1 MGLGEIALL
10 DGLDLLR
17 LEAATTFV
25 LDDRRRILREND
37 PDQSPG
43 PRVAFLSWAEGGV
56 AHVRAD
62 LDDRVAAKIVDIFS
76 AEPPWL
82 SPDVLPNCL
91 AEVLALLEPTARV
104 EGSLSYRMP
113 NGLPVDGDGQWLDS
127 GTGAGEAFLAELRR
141 DGVPR
146 HLVDAGFASVADF
159 WPPWCVLIDDGVI
172 AAMAF
177 AARISAEGAA
187 VGVYTFSQFRGRGL
201 AAAVTARSSSHHT
214 LADRKLFYGTSVTNT
229 SSQQVAARLGL
240 ERVGMM
246 LRVV

>member
-37 PDQSPG
+37 PDQSSG

-62 LDDRVAAKIVDIFS
+62 LDDRMAAKIVDIFS

-91 AEVLALLEPTARV
+91 AEVLALLEPTAHV

-113 NGLPVDGDGQWLDS
+113 NGLPVDGNGSTAEQAPARRSWRNCAE
-127 GTGAGEAFLAELRR
+127 TAFPATLSM
-141 DGVPR
+141 P
-146 HLVDAGFASVADF
+146 ASPAS
-159 WPPWCVLIDDGVI
+159 
-172 AAMAF
+172 
-177 AARISAEGAA
+177 RISGHPGAC
-187 VGVYTFSQFRGRGL
+187 
-201 AAAVTARSSSHHT
+201 
-214 LADRKLFYGTSVTNT
+214 
-229 SSQQVAARLGL
+229 
-240 ERVGMM
+240 
-246 LRVV
+246 

>member
-1 MGLGEIALL
+1 MVIPG
-10 DGLDLLR
+10 R
-17 LEAATTFV
+17 AA
-25 LDDRRRILREND
+25 E
-37 PDQSPG
+37 
-43 PRVAFLSWAEGGV
+43 LSG
-56 AHVRAD
+56 RS
-62 LDDRVAAKIVDIFS
+62 FS
-76 AEPPWL
+76 AAGTDGACRSLTEL
-82 SPDVLPNCL
+82 SDAKRPSG
-91 AEVLALLEPTARV
+91 R
-104 EGSLSYRMP
+104 R
-113 NGLPVDGDGQWLDS
+113 QWLDS

-201 AAAVTARSSSHHT
+201 AAAVTARWSSHHT
-214 LADRKLFYGTSVTNT
+214 LADRKLFYGPSVTNT